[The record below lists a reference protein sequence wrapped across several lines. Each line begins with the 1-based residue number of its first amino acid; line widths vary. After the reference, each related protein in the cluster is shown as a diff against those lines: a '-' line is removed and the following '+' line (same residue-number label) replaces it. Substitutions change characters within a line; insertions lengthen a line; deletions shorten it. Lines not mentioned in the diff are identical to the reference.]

1 MGKQQ
6 EILIGGVP
14 KAQHVEQ
21 WRKQLGDFVAPPEVK
36 IDRLKRKWLDVP
48 YTDKADGQTL
58 DIYLPDTGDGPY
70 PVIVYIHGGGWF
82 MGHKRAITM
91 EPLFYVLERGYALV
105 SVDYTLSDKAEF
117 PLQVYEVK
125 TAVRWLRRQAKQY
138 RLLPERVALWGD
150 SAGGHLAALA
160 ATSAAAGQLNDESL
174 GSPGY
179 SAAVQAVVNWYGP
192 CDFLAMRGQLM
203 DLGVMPPESGLCS
216 LEELFLGAALSD
228 APELVRAANP
238 ETYITPE
245 APPFFIQHGGN
256 DMVVPCEQSVA
267 FAAKLEKAVGRDKV
281 FLEILEGAAHAD
293 PCFFSRENLE
303 KNLAFLDRILR
314 G

>member
-150 SAGGHLAALA
+150 SAGGH
-160 ATSAAAGQLNDESL
+160 
-174 GSPGY
+174 
-179 SAAVQAVVNWYGP
+179 
-192 CDFLAMRGQLM
+192 
-203 DLGVMPPESGLCS
+203 
-216 LEELFLGAALSD
+216 
-228 APELVRAANP
+228 
-238 ETYITPE
+238 
-245 APPFFIQHGGN
+245 
-256 DMVVPCEQSVA
+256 
-267 FAAKLEKAVGRDKV
+267 
-281 FLEILEGAAHAD
+281 
-293 PCFFSRENLE
+293 
-303 KNLAFLDRILR
+303 
-314 G
+314 